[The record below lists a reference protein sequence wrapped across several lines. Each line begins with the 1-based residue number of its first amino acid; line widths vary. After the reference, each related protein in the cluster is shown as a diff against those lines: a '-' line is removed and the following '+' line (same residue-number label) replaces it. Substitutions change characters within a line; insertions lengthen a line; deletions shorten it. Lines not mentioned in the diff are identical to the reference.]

1 MWIHVADEACLPV
14 GKMQHCAKPA
24 KQSTLHWEAKKEPIS
39 LNENRDGTY
48 IERMRKMHGERQ
60 EDGA

>member
-24 KQSTLHWEAKKEPIS
+24 KQKEPIS